1 MSGKVV
7 ATVEAGKGETSV
19 SIDRDV
25 AVAESGWL
33 AVRAGGPAHPDHP
46 AATLYGHTSPVY
58 LDVPGKPVSA
68 KADAEYFLKW
78 IDRLDSAVLERNRI
92 PSRSRPH
99 VKEQLDAARAV
110 YWKLVQGTGP

>member
-1 MSGKVV
+1 M

-33 AVRAGGPAHPDHP
+33 AVRAGGPPHPDHP
-46 AATLYGHTSPVY
+46 GPTLYGHTSPVY
-58 LDVPGKPVSA
+58 LDVPGKPVVR
-68 KADAEYFLKW
+68 EGRRRVFPEV
-78 IDRLDSAVLERNRI
+78 DRPAGFRRSRSGTGSPR
-92 PSRSRPH
+92 RSRPH

-110 YWKLVQGTGP
+110 YRRLVQGTGP